1 MNTHR
6 VFTSILHTFRDER
19 VQILSKLD
27 LLRLQERKGYF
38 AIETEH
44 ALELLCAHGTLL
56 EEPRDDG
63 KHFRIAPEEQL
74 RLTRSRSPGQAGSSG
89 GSPDPG
95 ELQERGGGHDAPG
108 R

>member
-6 VFTSILHTFRDER
+6 VFTSILDTFCDER

-27 LLRLQERKGYF
+27 LLRLQERKGFF

-44 ALELLCAHGTLL
+44 ALELLCARGTLV

-63 KHFRIAPEEQL
+63 KHFRIAPGEQV
-74 RLTRSRSPGQAGSSG
+74 RLARSRSQGQARASG
-89 GSPDPG
+89 DSPDPDDI
-95 ELQERGGGHDAPG
+95 QARGGGT
-108 R
+108 